1 MKTYTIQDE
10 NGDVWN
16 GEEMRAAR
24 GSVYEI
30 ETLTE
35 AVQIAG
41 GLNTAALPVYVME
54 WDSVAELGYQVWP
67 EIKGAAA

>member
-35 AVQIAG
+35 AIQIAG
-41 GLNTAALPVYVME
+41 RVDSACVME

-67 EIKGAAA
+67 ERKGAAA